1 MKIIDKNIFEELNKL
16 MMLKKDYQIFSTNL
30 KSKPYINKISLSKG
44 SVEIYLDD
52 NDIEYLIKYYEEKIE
67 KINEKLSKFSLTKL
81 NDEIEIIEE
90 DKEFEDIREIRGEVE
105 RDKTLSHDE
114 NQDGIVK
121 NFNMLIKWVNLLV
134 RNQKRIINEINKLK
148 GEK

>member
-16 MMLKKDYQIFSTNL
+16 MMLKKDYQIFLTDL

-90 DKEFEDIREIRGEVE
+90 LKKIEKIQRCDDIKMTHHSELYEPTENEKILGIKLNELIDEV
-105 RDKTLSHDE
+105 
-114 NQDGIVK
+114 
-121 NFNMLIKWVNLLV
+121 
-134 RNQKRIINEINKLK
+134 NKLK

>member
-16 MMLKKDYQIFSTNL
+16 MMLKKDYQLFSTEL

-44 SVEIYLDD
+44 NVEIYLDD

-90 DKEFEDIREIRGEVE
+90 NKKIKMLEPVRGSDLTDLTSKDVVLKNNALIELC
-105 RDKTLSHDE
+105 KTLNNINNKVNE
-114 NQDGIVK
+114 
-121 NFNMLIKWVNLLV
+121 LIC
-134 RNQKRIINEINKLK
+134 EANKLK

>member
-30 KSKPYINKISLSKG
+30 KSRPYINKISLSKG

-81 NDEIEIIEE
+81 NDEVEIIEE
-90 DKEFEDIREIRGEVE
+90 SKKIEKIDEILMIDDLVPPYGENE
-105 RDKTLSHDE
+105 YKAW
-114 NQDGIVK
+114 K
-121 NFNMLIKWVNLLV
+121 NIIIQQNK
-134 RNQKRIINEINKLK
+134 INELIDEIKKLK

>member
-1 MKIIDKNIFEELNKL
+1 MKIIDLLVKISQGEKMPKKIKYEGYVWKYSTDA
-16 MMLKKDYQIFSTNL
+16 KDYCRDDTDEE
-30 KSKPYINKISLSKG
+30 Y
-44 SVEIYLDD
+44 IYLFQD
-52 NDIEYLIKYYEEKIE
+52 LFEKAIYFLN
-67 KINEKLSKFSLTKL
+67 NEV
-81 NDEIEIIEE
+81 EIIEE

-114 NQDGIVK
+114 NQDSIVK

>member
-1 MKIIDKNIFEELNKL
+1 MKIIDLLVKISQGERMPKKIKYEGYVWEYDKVA
-16 MMLKKDYQIFSTNL
+16 KDYYRNDVDEE
-30 KSKPYINKISLSKG
+30 Y
-44 SVEIYLDD
+44 IYLFQDLFKK
-52 NDIEYLIKYYEEKIE
+52 ETGFF
-67 KINEKLSKFSLTKL
+67 INNEVK
-81 NDEIEIIEE
+81 IIEE

-114 NQDGIVK
+114 NQDSIVK

>member
-1 MKIIDKNIFEELNKL
+1 MKIIDLLIKISKGEKVPKKIKYDGIEFEYSKSYNDYVSYTEISSIEMFLIDKIFKKNI
-16 MMLKKDYQIFSTNL
+16 
-30 KSKPYINKISLSKG
+30 KPNIL
-44 SVEIYLDD
+44 
-52 NDIEYLIKYYEEKIE
+52 
-67 KINEKLSKFSLTKL
+67 L
-81 NDEIEIIEE
+81 NDEVEIIE
-90 DKEFEDIREIRGEVE
+90 DNKEFEDIREIRGEVE

-114 NQDGIVK
+114 NQDSIVK

>member
-1 MKIIDKNIFEELNKL
+1 MKIIELLDKMVKGEISTKTKVSYKNARKIHKNWESLDYYIYQELGKRCESEI
-16 MMLKKDYQIFSTNL
+16 KDF
-30 KSKPYINKISLSKG
+30 
-44 SVEIYLDD
+44 
-52 NDIEYLIKYYEEKIE
+52 
-67 KINEKLSKFSLTKL
+67 L
-81 NDEIEIIEE
+81 NDEIEIIEQ

-114 NQDGIVK
+114 NQDSIVK

-134 RNQKRIINEINKLK
+134 RNQKRIINEVNRLK

>member
-1 MKIIDKNIFEELNKL
+1 MKIIDSLVKISQGERMPKKIKYEGYVWKYD
-16 MMLKKDYQIFSTNL
+16 KVSKDYYRNDIDEE
-30 KSKPYINKISLSKG
+30 Y
-44 SVEIYLDD
+44 IYLFQ
-52 NDIEYLIKYYEEKIE
+52 ELFKKETGFF
-67 KINEKLSKFSLTKL
+67 INNEV
-81 NDEIEIIEE
+81 EIIEE

-114 NQDGIVK
+114 NQDSIVK

-134 RNQKRIINEINKLK
+134 RNQKRIINEVNKLK

>member
-1 MKIIDKNIFEELNKL
+1 MKIIDLLVKISQGEKMPKKIKYEGYVWEYSTDA
-16 MMLKKDYQIFSTNL
+16 KDYYRDDTDEE
-30 KSKPYINKISLSKG
+30 Y
-44 SVEIYLDD
+44 IYLFQD
-52 NDIEYLIKYYEEKIE
+52 LFEKAIYFLN
-67 KINEKLSKFSLTKL
+67 NEV
-81 NDEIEIIEE
+81 EIIEE

-114 NQDGIVK
+114 NQDSIVK

-148 GEK
+148 GGK

>member
-1 MKIIDKNIFEELNKL
+1 MYELLGLVKDSKSPKKIRYRDIIWKYTSTVKG
-16 MMLKKDYQIFSTNL
+16 KGYQ
-30 KSKPYINKISLSKG
+30 YYSKG
-44 SVEIYLDD
+44 
-52 NDIEYLIKYYEEKIE
+52 YEEWKTLQNQVYLE
-67 KINEKLSKFSLTKL
+67 ECL

-114 NQDGIVK
+114 NQDSIVK

-134 RNQKRIINEINKLK
+134 RNQKRIINEVNKLK

>member
-1 MKIIDKNIFEELNKL
+1 MKIIDSLVKISQGERMPKKIKYEGYVWKYD
-16 MMLKKDYQIFSTNL
+16 KVSKDYYRNDIDEE
-30 KSKPYINKISLSKG
+30 Y
-44 SVEIYLDD
+44 IYLFQ
-52 NDIEYLIKYYEEKIE
+52 ELFEKE
-67 KINEKLSKFSLTKL
+67 TGFFINNEV
-81 NDEIEIIEE
+81 EIIEE

-114 NQDGIVK
+114 NQDSIVK

-134 RNQKRIINEINKLK
+134 RNQKRIINEVNKLK

>member
-16 MMLKKDYQIFSTNL
+16 MMLKKDYQIFLTDL

-90 DKEFEDIREIRGEVE
+90 LKKIEKIQRCDDIKMTHYSELYDPTENEKILGIKLNELIDEV
-105 RDKTLSHDE
+105 
-114 NQDGIVK
+114 
-121 NFNMLIKWVNLLV
+121 
-134 RNQKRIINEINKLK
+134 NKLK

>member
-1 MKIIDKNIFEELNKL
+1 MKITMYELFGLIKDGKAP
-16 MMLKKDYQIFSTNL
+16 KKIRYRDIIWKYTSTVKGKGYQ
-30 KSKPYINKISLSKG
+30 YYSKG
-44 SVEIYLDD
+44 
-52 NDIEYLIKYYEEKIE
+52 YEEWKTLQNQVYLE
-67 KINEKLSKFSLTKL
+67 ECL
-81 NDEIEIIEE
+81 NDEIEIIKE

-114 NQDGIVK
+114 NQDSIVK

>member
-1 MKIIDKNIFEELNKL
+1 MKIIDKNTFEELNKL
-16 MMLKKDYQIFSTNL
+16 MMLKKDYQLFSTEL

-44 SVEIYLDD
+44 NVEIYLDD

-67 KINEKLSKFSLTKL
+67 KINEKISKFNLTKL

-90 DKEFEDIREIRGEVE
+90 DIKLKKINLNYSVPYAIYDMKVLRE
-105 RDKTLSHDE
+105 TLEEIIE
-114 NQDGIVK
+114 NQ
-121 NFNMLIKWVNLLV
+121 
-134 RNQKRIINEINKLK
+134 RIHEDRINELIDEVNKLK

>member
-16 MMLKKDYQIFSTNL
+16 MMLKKDYQIFLTDL

-90 DKEFEDIREIRGEVE
+90 PKKIEKIQRCDDIKMTHHSELYEP
-105 RDKTLSHDE
+105 TE
-114 NQDGIVK
+114 N
-121 NFNMLIKWVNLLV
+121 
-134 RNQKRIINEINKLK
+134 E
-148 GEK
+148 

>member
-1 MKIIDKNIFEELNKL
+1 MKIIDLLVKISQGEKMPKKIKYEGYVWEYDKVA
-16 MMLKKDYQIFSTNL
+16 KDYYRNDIDEE
-30 KSKPYINKISLSKG
+30 Y
-44 SVEIYLDD
+44 IYLFQ
-52 NDIEYLIKYYEEKIE
+52 ELFEKE
-67 KINEKLSKFSLTKL
+67 TGFFINNEV
-81 NDEIEIIEE
+81 EIIEE

-114 NQDGIVK
+114 NQDSIVK

-134 RNQKRIINEINKLK
+134 RNQKRIINEVNKLK